1 MQSARLQSD
10 IDSIQ
15 RRIASVSVK
24 LTTEMKVLYRVRRQP
39 VGLYCDTLLSSS
51 SRWTNWLMIT
61 L

>member
-24 LTTEMKVLYRVRRQP
+24 LTTEMKVLYRVRRQS
-39 VGLYCDTLLSSS
+39 VYCDTLRL
-51 SRWTNWLMIT
+51 TVDGLIG
-61 L
+61 